1 MFNSNPLINI
11 MPTKKEIDFFNEQGY
26 LKIKNVVEDEQ
37 INDLGKTVLLLCRKY
52 ASDYFHEISENN
64 VFANEHFHDCII
76 KLKAEK
82 PAIFGAIYDSVQCSV
97 SLQSILLSKKMLDVI
112 SSITGQPPK
121 FHSLFHSIIRMDVP
135 NDKKNK
141 LSWHQDFVSSEKVID
156 HRNGLVSWIPLVK
169 VNSENGSIVVCP
181 TSHNDSNAKN
191 MTVKKRDSGSNSSE
205 YLDVPISIIDRYKR
219 TAIEADPGEV
229 VIMPMTLLHQSGM
242 NTSNSVRFTALGR
255 YYPMVSEDFLPGRR
269 TYVPSTI

>member
-26 LKIKNVVEDEQ
+26 LKIKNVVDDEQ

-76 KLKAEK
+76 KLKTEK
-82 PAIFGAIYDSVQCSV
+82 PSIFGAIYDSVQCSV
-97 SLQSILLSKKMLDVI
+97 SLQSILLNKKMLDVI
-112 SSITGQPPK
+112 SSITGQPSK

-141 LSWHQDFVSSEKVID
+141 LSWHQDFISSEKVID
-156 HRNGLVSWIPLVK
+156 HHNGLVSWIPLVK
-169 VNSENGSIVVCP
+169 VNSENGSIVICP

-191 MTVKKRDSGSNSSE
+191 MIVKKRDGGTNSSE

-219 TAIEADPGEV
+219 TIIEAEPGEA

-242 NTSNSVRFTALGR
+242 NTSGSVRFTALGR
-255 YYPMVSEDFLPGRR
+255 YYPMASDDFLPGRR
-269 TYVPSTI
+269 IYVPSSL

>member
-1 MFNSNPLINI
+1 M
-11 MPTKKEIDFFNEQGY
+11 
-26 LKIKNVVEDEQ
+26 
-37 INDLGKTVLLLCRKY
+37 
-52 ASDYFHEISENN
+52 
-64 VFANEHFHDCII
+64 
-76 KLKAEK
+76 
-82 PAIFGAIYDSVQCSV
+82 
-97 SLQSILLSKKMLDVI
+97 
-112 SSITGQPPK
+112 
-121 FHSLFHSIIRMDVP
+121 
-135 NDKKNK
+135 
-141 LSWHQDFVSSEKVID
+141 
-156 HRNGLVSWIPLVK
+156 
-169 VNSENGSIVVCP
+169 VCP

>member
-1 MFNSNPLINI
+1 

-26 LKIKNVVEDEQ
+26 LKIKNVIDHEQ

-52 ASDYFHEISENN
+52 ASDYFHGISEDNIFNN
-64 VFANEHFHDCII
+64 ENFHDCII

-82 PAIFGAIYDSVQCSV
+82 PSVFGAIYDSVQCSV
-97 SLQSILLSKKMLDVI
+97 SLQSILLSKKILDII
-112 SSITGQPPK
+112 SSISGQPSK
-121 FHSLFHSIIRMDVP
+121 FHSLFHSLIRMDVP
-135 NDKKNK
+135 DGNKNK

-156 HRNGLVSWIPLVK
+156 HRDGLVLWIPLVK

-191 MTVKKRDSGSNSSE
+191 MTVKKRDSDSNSSE
-205 YLDVPISIIDRYKR
+205 YLDIPTSIIDRYKR
-219 TAIEADPGEV
+219 TTIEADPGEV

>member
-1 MFNSNPLINI
+1 MLSL
-11 MPTKKEIDFFNEQGY
+11 KKDQIEFFHSKGY
-26 LKIKNVVEDEQ
+26 LKINNIVEKNQ
-37 INDLGKTVLLLCRKY
+37 INDLGKTILLLCRKY
-52 ASDYFHEISENN
+52 AKDYFYEVPEND
-64 VFANEHFHDCII
+64 VFSSQHFHNSII

-82 PAIFGAIYDSVQCSV
+82 PTIFGAIYDSVQCSV
-97 SLQSILLSKKMLDVI
+97 SLQSILLNKKILECI
-112 SSITGQPPK
+112 SSLSGEPTQ

-156 HRNGLVSWIPLVK
+156 HRDGLVLWIPLVK
-169 VNSENGSIVVCP
+169 VNSENGSIVICP

-191 MTVKKRDSGSNSSE
+191 ITVKKRDSASNSSE

-219 TAIEADPGEV
+219 ITLEADPGEI
-229 VIMPMTLLHQSGM
+229 VIMSMTLLHQSGM

>member
-1 MFNSNPLINI
+1 MI
-11 MPTKKEIDFFNEQGY
+11 PTKKEIDFFNEQGY
-26 LKIKNVVEDEQ
+26 LKIKNVVDDEQ
-37 INDLGKTVLLLCRKY
+37 INDLGKTFLLLCRKY
-52 ASDYFHEISENN
+52 ASNYFHEISENN
-64 VFANEHFHDCII
+64 VFSNEHFHDCII

-82 PAIFGAIYDSVQCSV
+82 PSIFGAIYDSVQCSV
-97 SLQSILLSKKMLDVI
+97 SLQSILLNKKILECI
-112 SSITGQPPK
+112 SSLSGEPTQ
-121 FHSLFHSIIRMDVP
+121 FHSLFHSIIRMDET
-135 NDKKNK
+135 NDKN
-141 LSWHQDFVSSEKVID
+141 FVSSEKVID
-156 HRNGLVSWIPLVK
+156 HHNGLVSWIPLVK
-169 VNSENGSIVVCP
+169 VNSENGSIVICP

-219 TAIEADPGEV
+219 TIIEADPGEV

-242 NTSNSVRFTALGR
+242 NMSNSVRFTALGR